1 MKKLESFF
9 REAAEL
15 TDAALERIVP
25 SENTPPKILHQ
36 AMRWSLFGGGKR
48 FRPALLLL
56 VGRSFGAPDGRLIR
70 TAAAVEML
78 HTYSLI
84 HDDLPSMDDDDL
96 RRGRAACHKKYGE
109 STAIL
114 AGDALQAMAFQTI
127 AEDMEISSET
137 RTELLAGLGNAAAR
151 MVAGQFLDLEAEG
164 RKIAADA
171 LRHLHELKTG
181 ALIAFSA
188 KAGALLA
195 NADPAKIKSAADYG
209 VKIGLLF
216 QITDDLLDIT
226 QSSEVL
232 GKTSGKD
239 IAAEKATFPST
250 LGVDGAFAFAR
261 EIKSDAEKIAVLLF
275 GAESLP
281 AAIPEF
287 LINRKK

>member
-25 SENTPPKILHQ
+25 SENTPPEILHQ
-36 AMRWSLFGGGKR
+36 AMRWSLFGGAKR

-56 VGRSFGAPDGRLIR
+56 VGRSFGAPDGRLVR

-171 LRHLHELKTG
+171 LRRLHELKTG

-195 NADPAKIKSAADYG
+195 NADPAKITSAADYG

-261 EIKSDAEKIAVLLF
+261 EIKSEAEHIAVSLF
-275 GAESLP
+275 GGDSVP